1 MEAMI
6 YLIILQSEALQKC
19 LFWNSEVTGAAK
31 AEAEAWLR
39 FILRMD
45 HPQKEMMC
53 RNFWMMMTRVS
64 SCVQKQE
71 ENFER
76 STKCKLKNERRR
88 RRRSVKRCQTTQD
101 NTHSLHL
108 QNLEDNINIK
118 IFCHFLT
125 NHKKGLDFGRFLSTM
140 IERLLVAFYGS
151 S

>member
-1 MEAMI
+1 MI

-19 LFWNSEVTGAAK
+19 LFWNSEVT
-31 AEAEAWLR
+31 EAWLWLQ

-71 ENFER
+71 R
-76 STKCKLKNERRR
+76 SEGTYVVYECKLKNE

-118 IFCHFLT
+118 ICYFLT
-125 NHKKGLDFGRFLSTM
+125 NHMAVLDFGRFYQREAVC
-140 IERLLVAFYGS
+140 IWLLVIFYRFW
-151 S
+151 